1 MAWLINAG
9 TFEAVVSYKERQI
22 QRVKFKSSQGDL
34 EIICKDYWL
43 ANGTHSLPRYILVK
57 DFKGES
63 FQIELTNLRHYPE
76 KEDDLAKRLKKWD
89 LILKGKDSTEAR
101 PEFLL

>member
-1 MAWLINAG
+1 
-9 TFEAVVSYKERQI
+9 
-22 QRVKFKSSQGDL
+22 
-34 EIICKDYWL
+34 
-43 ANGTHSLPRYILVK
+43 LPRYILVK